1 MTEQFLH
8 SIRHVD
14 DLSRTARNDEQEG
27 IQFLHEKQTKT
38 ALKNMEHT
46 FFKNSYVSDGVD
58 FLTDY
63 FEFEQMSRFCHT
75 RQKIN
80 RLISEG

>member
-1 MTEQFLH
+1 
-8 SIRHVD
+8 
-14 DLSRTARNDEQEG
+14 
-27 IQFLHEKQTKT
+27 
-38 ALKNMEHT
+38 MEHT
-46 FFKNSYVSDGVD
+46 FLKNSYVSDGVD

-63 FEFEQMSRFCHT
+63 FEFEQMSRFYHT

>member
-38 ALKNMEHT
+38 ALKLG
-46 FFKNSYVSDGVD
+46 FLKISYVSGVD

-63 FEFEQMSRFCHT
+63 FKFEQMSRFCHV